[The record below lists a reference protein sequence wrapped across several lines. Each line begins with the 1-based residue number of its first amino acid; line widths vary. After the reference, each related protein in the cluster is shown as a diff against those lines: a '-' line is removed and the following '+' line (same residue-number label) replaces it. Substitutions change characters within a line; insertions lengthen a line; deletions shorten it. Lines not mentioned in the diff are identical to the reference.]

1 MYVLYLY
8 DIKAKNKKK
17 FNRVKRRFYYHLNKM
32 PLKKEYWRTK
42 SAVSVP
48 TSLEVAMDKFFKMFG
63 RSVKVYKILT
73 ESIEALE

>member
-32 PLKKEYWRTK
+32 QLKKEYWRTK
-42 SAVSVP
+42 SAIAVP
-48 TSLEVAMDKFFKMFG
+48 TNFESVMDNFFKMFR
-63 RSVKVYKILT
+63 RSVVVYKIIA
-73 ESIEALE
+73 ESIESLE